1 MLRRR
6 NTIHPLQHSAELGE
20 PQFKPF
26 PPRTKVTNPFLSVS
40 CDNLDDIVHT
50 SQLELDDACLPADA
64 LALTSSAAYT
74 NPFLHHT
81 AAYSIGDSLSHNE
94 STARWDVTYNDDSN
108 SGDHHHDSLKHKL
121 QSQYDGGARRLSL
134 DLFKA
139 PFAWNR
145 RRRATCASSD
155 LKRMMK
161 MDQSIIQNEEVA
173 RSTFRFPSNSDVPV
187 LSLQDGSNYHG
198 QDEDGVGVILK
209 SCRYEPEEQG
219 DSDMQDHVAYLER
232 DRKRERPASFNPF
245 LSSDSTDSM
254 TDRDAKHDERADQG
268 HVPNKKDLR
277 QTWAAPEGVETLTT
291 NTPGRRRHSVFSDW
305 SIEDCPRLLA
315 FQNQQRDQLWHEQ
328 TSDSQKDLSRSR
340 MSMTRSTTDTVI
352 DQHHDLDFR
361 QHHSHYSAYR
371 PPQSA
376 TVSILPSSSS
386 TTNRARRNSVVV
398 GRDIIRQEQS
408 PLQSLHAV
416 ETESRSLYHYADS
429 RSHHHH
435 EHDDSSESSPLHDR
449 DSWPRPTSMQ
459 SSSFERP
466 WRPRSSLARRESHS
480 YAEDFVKDGGPWD
493 ELGGEGED
501 HCSYAEDIAKVESDD
516 DYGLQ
521 AYQDNTVFYSDDHDI
536 RHYYNSM
543 DWQETDTTQDDAR
556 CPSTTATALNRS
568 RELLTR
574 RATVAK
580 AKFYRLLRQNQHHS
594 QSQSRGSGGDQA
606 DRLDVHSEENVND
619 EVDEYEDPS
628 RSESSVYSVT
638 SSFRE
643 RMRLNTKTKTV
654 LRQVKR
660 RLSAAAKT
668 VISEASKAANNIMP
682 EASKANNNLNPV
694 LRSNPKRRGPSHAAV
709 VVE

>member
-26 PPRTKVTNPFLSVS
+26 LPKTKVTNPFLSVS

-50 SQLELDDACLPADA
+50 SQLERDDACLPADA

-81 AAYSIGDSLSHNE
+81 AAYSSGDSLSHNE
-94 STARWDVTYNDDSN
+94 STARWDATYNDDSN
-108 SGDHHHDSLKHKL
+108 SGDHHHESLKHKL
-121 QSQYDGGARRLSL
+121 QGQYDGGVRRLSL

-173 RSTFRFPSNSDVPV
+173 RSTFRFPSNSDITV
-187 LSLQDGSNYHG
+187 LSPQDGSNYHG

-219 DSDMQDHVAYLER
+219 DSDVQDHDAYLER
-232 DRKRERPASFNPF
+232 DQKRERPASFNPF

-268 HVPNKKDLR
+268 HGPNKKDLR

-315 FQNQQRDQLWHEQ
+315 FQNQQRDQLWLEQ
-328 TSDSQKDLSRSR
+328 TGDSQK
-340 MSMTRSTTDTVI
+340 M
-352 DQHHDLDFR
+352 
-361 QHHSHYSAYR
+361 R
-371 PPQSA
+371 PY
-376 TVSILPSSSS
+376 
-386 TTNRARRNSVVV
+386 
-398 GRDIIRQEQS
+398 GQED
-408 PLQSLHAV
+408 A
-416 ETESRSLYHYADS
+416 
-429 RSHHHH
+429 
-435 EHDDSSESSPLHDR
+435 HDDDDE
-449 DSWPRPTSMQ
+449 
-459 SSSFERP
+459 
-466 WRPRSSLARRESHS
+466 
-480 YAEDFVKDGGPWD
+480 V

-521 AYQDNTVFYSDDHDI
+521 AYQDNTVFYSDDNDI

-543 DWQETDTTQDDAR
+543 DWQETDTTQDDVR

-594 QSQSRGSGGDQA
+594 QSQSRGSGRDQA
-606 DRLDVHSEENVND
+606 DRPDVHSEENVND

-638 SSFRE
+638 SSLRE